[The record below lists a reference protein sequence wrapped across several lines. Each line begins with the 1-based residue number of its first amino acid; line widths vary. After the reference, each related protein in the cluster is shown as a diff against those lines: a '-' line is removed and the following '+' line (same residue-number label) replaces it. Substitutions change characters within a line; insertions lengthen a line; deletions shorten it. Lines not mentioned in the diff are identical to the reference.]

1 MQKGKRS
8 PGHVHYTHMIPKID
22 ELRLICATS
31 SPHIICVVEAWL
43 GDDISDN
50 EISIL
55 DYNVTRLDRNRHGG
69 GIIFY
74 TRSDLHSEI
83 VLKQPYDLE
92 FLLLSIS
99 NPNFSNKV
107 HVGLFYRPPNSPSN
121 SLELLY
127 NCFQSV
133 SVNIFSN

>member
-1 MQKGKRS
+1 MYFNAKS
-8 PGHVHYTHMIPKID
+8 LIPKID

-31 SPHIICVVEAWL
+31 SPHIICVVETWL
-43 GDDISDN
+43 GDNISDS

-74 TRSDLHSEI
+74 IRADLHSEI

-99 NPNFSNKV
+99 NLKLSNKV
-107 HVGLFYRPPNSPSN
+107 HVGLFYRPPNSPPN

-127 NCFQSV
+127 NCFQGV
-133 SVNIFSN
+133 SVNIFF